1 MPKQSTNMHLPN
13 RQHHK
18 NSKMEQDIFRI
29 SIIGRVGSK
38 IDVRCDIDPEYIQE
52 IVRVIVDQ
60 INKRGEFAKAFLV
73 EMFKDN
79 SSKN

>member
-1 MPKQSTNMHLPN
+1 
-13 RQHHK
+13 
-18 NSKMEQDIFRI
+18 MEQDIFRI
-29 SIIGRVGSK
+29 SIIGRVGSQ

-60 INKRGEFAKAFLV
+60 INKRGEFSKAFLV